1 MHADDGSQTP
11 TPEVS
16 PEQETP
22 SHPIQDLGHELLD
35 AAIEAEYQTGV
46 HEESEEQ
53 ARRHVAIRIA
63 RMIGGFV
70 VIGIGIAAL
79 PLSGPGWVLIIIGL
93 SLLPF
98 AWAERTIRV
107 IRRRIPGIPED
118 GKISPIAW
126 VVMGALLLT
135 TTVVSLLF
143 GAEIT
148 NWLVGLWDR

>member
-1 MHADDGSQTP
+1 
-11 TPEVS
+11 
-16 PEQETP
+16 
-22 SHPIQDLGHELLD
+22 
-35 AAIEAEYQTGV
+35 
-46 HEESEEQ
+46 
-53 ARRHVAIRIA
+53 
-63 RMIGGFV
+63 MIGGFV

-79 PLSGPGWVLIIIGL
+79 PLPGPGWVLISIGL

-126 VVMGALLLT
+126 FVMGALLLT

-148 NWLVGLWDR
+148 NWVVGLWDR

>member
-1 MHADDGSQTP
+1 MQADDGSQTP

-53 ARRHVAIRIA
+53 ARRHVGIRVA

-79 PLSGPGWVLIIIGL
+79 PLPGPGWVLIIIGL

-126 VVMGALLLT
+126 VVMGGLLLT

-148 NWLVGLWDR
+148 NWVVGLWDR

>member
-1 MHADDGSQTP
+1 M
-11 TPEVS
+11 
-16 PEQETP
+16 
-22 SHPIQDLGHELLD
+22 LD

-79 PLSGPGWVLIIIGL
+79 PLPGPGWVLIIIGL

-98 AWAERTIRV
+98 AWAERTIR
-107 IRRRIPGIPED
+107 RRIPGIPED

-126 VVMGALLLT
+126 FVMGALLLT

-148 NWLVGLWDR
+148 NWVVGLWDR

>member
-1 MHADDGSQTP
+1 
-11 TPEVS
+11 
-16 PEQETP
+16 
-22 SHPIQDLGHELLD
+22 LLD
-35 AAIEAEYQTGV
+35 AAIEAEYQTGG

-53 ARRHVAIRIA
+53 ARRHVAIRVA

-79 PLSGPGWVLIIIGL
+79 PLPGPGWVLIIVGL

-98 AWAERTIRV
+98 AWAERTIRL

-148 NWLVGLWDR
+148 NWVVGLWDR

>member
-1 MHADDGSQTP
+1 M
-11 TPEVS
+11 
-16 PEQETP
+16 
-22 SHPIQDLGHELLD
+22 LD
-35 AAIEAEYQTGV
+35 AAIEAEYQTGG

-53 ARRHVAIRIA
+53 ARRHVAIRVA

-79 PLSGPGWVLIIIGL
+79 PLPGPGWLLIIIGL

-98 AWAERTIRV
+98 AWAERTIRL

-148 NWLVGLWDR
+148 NWVVGLWDR

>member
-1 MHADDGSQTP
+1 M
-11 TPEVS
+11 
-16 PEQETP
+16 
-22 SHPIQDLGHELLD
+22 LD
-35 AAIEAEYQTGV
+35 AAIEAEYQTGG

-79 PLSGPGWVLIIIGL
+79 PLPGPGWVLIIIGL

-126 VVMGALLLT
+126 FVMGALLLT

-148 NWLVGLWDR
+148 NWVVGLWDS

>member
-1 MHADDGSQTP
+1 
-11 TPEVS
+11 
-16 PEQETP
+16 
-22 SHPIQDLGHELLD
+22 LLD
-35 AAIEAEYQTGV
+35 AAIEAEYQTGG

-53 ARRHVAIRIA
+53 ARRHVAVRVARI
-63 RMIGGFV
+63 IGGFV

-79 PLSGPGWVLIIIGL
+79 PLPGPGWVLIIVGL

-98 AWAERTIRV
+98 AWAERTIRL

-148 NWLVGLWDR
+148 NWVVGLWDR

>member
-1 MHADDGSQTP
+1 M
-11 TPEVS
+11 
-16 PEQETP
+16 
-22 SHPIQDLGHELLD
+22 LD

-79 PLSGPGWVLIIIGL
+79 PLPGPGWVLIIIGL

-126 VVMGALLLT
+126 FVMGALLLT

-148 NWLVGLWDR
+148 NWVVGLWDR

>member
-1 MHADDGSQTP
+1 
-11 TPEVS
+11 
-16 PEQETP
+16 
-22 SHPIQDLGHELLD
+22 LLD
-35 AAIEAEYQTGV
+35 AAIEAEYQTGG

-53 ARRHVAIRIA
+53 ARRHVAIRVA

-79 PLSGPGWVLIIIGL
+79 PLPGPGWLLIIIGL

-98 AWAERTIRV
+98 AWAERTIRL

-148 NWLVGLWDR
+148 NWVVGLWDR